1 MNDSLPRCALCG
13 ETLTETSGEC
23 ARCASAFE
31 SREIPRTA
39 GAEQP
44 FDLRE
49 RLPERRPAFDPA
61 SVSSISAPPSRL
73 YRLASFL
80 VGTLSPLIIGFL
92 IGWAIRSYYPAEI
105 ADPQAPQSGRT
116 GIAEEIALGARR
128 DLAESPVPV
137 TTGAPGLMMTE
148 FELSGQGADIRLT
161 GSVVNRG
168 ERRYE
173 LVTVTFQLLDASGAV
188 IGELTDLRRTLDPGG
203 VWRFTLPVADPKTTS
218 VQLTGLTGL

>member
-13 ETLTETSGEC
+13 EALTETSGEC

-31 SREIPRTA
+31 SRRIPQPA
-39 GAEQP
+39 GAPRP

-49 RLPERRPAFDPA
+49 RLPERRPSFDPV
-61 SVSSISAPPSRL
+61 SVSSVSAPPSRL
-73 YRLASFL
+73 YLVASFL

-92 IGWAIRSYYPAEI
+92 IGWALRSYYPAEV
-105 ADPQAPQSGRT
+105 ADPQAPQAGGV

-128 DLAESPVPV
+128 ELAESPVPV
-137 TTGAPGLMMTE
+137 TTGAPGLVMTE

-161 GSVVNRG
+161 GSVANRG

-188 IGELTDLRRTLDPGG
+188 IGELTDIRRSLDPGG
-203 VWRFTLPVADPKTTS
+203 VWRFTLPIADPKTSS
-218 VQLTGLTGL
+218 VELTGLSGL